1 LKKRVT
7 EHGQQT
13 FYYIKDTDGNVVDLF
28 EHAHRFKLDFV
39 IAEHERRM
47 EENNL
52 HESYDRIE
60 RDDCELSCGVVES
73 SFTDSF
79 QEKIE
84 IRFSHPKDFDTLP
97 GSCLFM
103 MALETCNAS
112 VFHDVEGAKKKLE
125 ALDLNSFPGKNVTD
139 LAGEAQR
146 LLKIMAGAYD
156 VPVNIGST
164 LLMKLTHT
172 SSEIFN
178 CKIFALLD
186 EVMTLESE
194 YQLKDPRLFAKDE
207 NHWKFG
213 PLALVA
219 TIQASHGLLL
229 SQQHWPALSA
239 LLPQS
244 NTSSSVST
252 GGSS

>member
-1 LKKRVT
+1 
-7 EHGQQT
+7 
-13 FYYIKDTDGNVVDLF
+13 
-28 EHAHRFKLDFV
+28 
-39 IAEHERRM
+39 
-47 EENNL
+47 
-52 HESYDRIE
+52 
-60 RDDCELSCGVVES
+60 
-73 SFTDSF
+73 
-79 QEKIE
+79 
-84 IRFSHPKDFDTLP
+84 
-97 GSCLFM
+97 M

-112 VFHDVEGAKKKLE
+112 VFHDVEGAKKKLA
-125 ALDLNSFPGKNVTD
+125 ALDLNSLIGENVTD
-139 LAGEAQR
+139 LAGEAQE
-146 LLKIMAGAYD
+146 LLKIMAGVYA